1 MILWR
6 SDSGVATAEFALVI
20 PSFVVL
26 LLVLL
31 GSFQLGM
38 ERINNQQAAQAEAIK
53 VGLGGETDFE
63 QMRQEGM
70 VCISI
75 NGYLEILNAY
85 ACAADYRFS
94 RLDISDDVGLE
105 LFGN

>member
-1 MILWR
+1 MNLWR
-6 SDSGVATAEFALVI
+6 SNRGTATAEFALVV

-38 ERINNQQAAQAEAIK
+38 ERLSNQQLAQSEAVK
-53 VGLGGETDFE
+53 VGLGENSRFLQTRDS
-63 QMRQEGM
+63 GM

-75 NGYLEILNAY
+75 QGTLEVLDAK
-85 ACAADYRFS
+85 ACAVDYRYS
-94 RLDISDDVGLE
+94 RLDIGADAGTDV
-105 LFGN
+105 FGN